1 MNLIVDT
8 NIVISALITP
18 AGTLNKLII
27 KDMYNIGLFAPS
39 FLMEEIENKKAKIQ
53 TLTKLST
60 DDINALSDILL
71 RRITFIDN
79 SLIEVK
85 YQKMAFSI
93 VKDIDP
99 KDYIFVALSL
109 QTDFKIWTGD
119 KKLYKGLKRKDFK
132 DVINT
137 NELLSIINK

>member
-1 MNLIVDT
+1 MMNLIVDT

-71 RRITFIDN
+71 RIT
-79 SLIEVK
+79 
-85 YQKMAFSI
+85 
-93 VKDIDP
+93 
-99 KDYIFVALSL
+99 
-109 QTDFKIWTGD
+109 
-119 KKLYKGLKRKDFK
+119 FK